1 MKTHIFTIRTGYKT
15 LPIKKENYKNNRI
28 DFNTKYHAIT
38 FQILLA
44 IVYVILNCIAADAV
58 LDEDKMQSNI
68 VFMKST
74 RINYM

>member
-1 MKTHIFTIRTGYKT
+1 M
-15 LPIKKENYKNNRI
+15 KKENYKNNTI
-28 DFNTKYHAIT
+28 HFDTKYHVIT
-38 FQILLA
+38 LQILLA

-58 LDEDKMQSNI
+58 LDEDKMQSNK